1 MNKKLI
7 KQVAWVIG
15 KKLAV
20 HELSI
25 VEAAILE
32 STSASAGTIHE
43 AFVWEKTPQGID
55 FWIDIRQGRWP
66 YNCKRGNRNA
76 LS

>member
-1 MNKKLI
+1 MNKQLVKR
-7 KQVAWVIG
+7 VAKGIG
-15 KKLAV
+15 KKLAI

-25 VEAAILE
+25 VEAAGLD
-32 STSASAGTIHE
+32 STKADAEAIHL
-43 AFVWEKTPQGID
+43 AFLWGETPQGID